1 MLTCAQRLPDGTTGK
16 TMQATVITLLVAG
29 VGACAT
35 LCNTYLASRLS
46 RTNKRDH
53 GEVAAALEDLKEQ
66 TSGISDKVDGHL
78 MWHLNDPSVAIS
90 SGQPEGERPA

>member
-1 MLTCAQRLPDGTTGK
+1 
-16 TMQATVITLLVAG
+16 MQATVITLLVAG

-35 LCNTYLASRLS
+35 LLNTYLASRLS

-53 GEVAAALEDLKEQ
+53 GEVARALEDLKEE

-78 MWHLNDPSVAIS
+78 MWHLNDPGVALS
-90 SGQPEGERPA
+90 KPDNGDEL